1 MGEASS
7 DNRGI
12 ALNRFVIAKYRI
24 HGGGA
29 SGTETV

>member
-7 DNRGI
+7 DNRGV
-12 ALNRFVIAKYRI
+12 ALNRFVIAKHRL

-29 SGTETV
+29 SGTEAV